1 MLGGVTYLLQVGQR
15 VRRSPE
21 AVVAVPAED
30 QDKTQEAEAEDKFVD
45 KSEVLQFRIFWW
57 GLKGQGNKVFY
68 HLELFWSQY
77 PWRTCRCLGNASQR
91 TWAQGPSRRSWISG
105 RTARG
110 ASPEI
115 GIPNLSPR
123 AWLVSNLMVYDYF
136 QFWFLGHV
144 PVCVCLCLHGLCN
157 FLTTIVNLDAR
168 SFANPSVLWKKRHQ
182 RQHLLLN
189 EIMQPLSVQ
198 VPRSHSQPWIR
209 PVGTLLLGTFKKRL
223 WRSIFFLLT
232 FEFLCCL
239 SKKIY
244 LYMQSPKT
252 FRFVH
257 TPPSTTARSSGPT
270 GHGWSLRSV
279 QHFLQPERESSC
291 NFWLFLMSSFLRASV
306 GPAKLNPGFR
316 PVQG

>member
-168 SFANPSVLWKKRHQ
+168 SFANPSVLRKKRHQ

-209 PVGTLLLGTFKKRL
+209 PVGTLLLGTFKKTFVK
-223 WRSIFFLLT
+223 INFLFAYFWVFVL
-232 FEFLCCL
+232 FVQENL
-239 SKKIY
+239 
-244 LYMQSPKT
+244 
-252 FRFVH
+252 FVH
-257 TPPSTTARSSGPT
+257 AVTKNIQVRAYTAKHNGKIEWAHRAWMKSKE
-270 GHGWSLRSV
+270 RAA
-279 QHFLQPERESSC
+279 FLAARKGEQ
-291 NFWLFLMSSFLRASV
+291 L
-306 GPAKLNPGFR
+306 
-316 PVQG
+316 